1 MSEKPEV
8 FKALS
13 DETRL
18 RLLNI
23 FLASEDDLCVC
34 EMVDALQV
42 PQYQVSKH
50 LAHLRHMNLLT
61 VEKEGTWSYYRL
73 DWQRPENASLF
84 EFLKTYLQGEPF
96 ESDRKRLETRLLL
109 REQGKCVV
117 GFVSSEE
124 LHQLIENKMEEEA

>member
-1 MSEKPEV
+1 MKEKAKV

-18 RLLNI
+18 RLMNI
-23 FLASEDDLCVC
+23 FLVTDDHLCVC

-50 LAHLRHMNLLT
+50 LAHLRHMNFLT
-61 VEKEGTWSYYRL
+61 VEKVGTWSHYAP
-73 DWQRPENASLF
+73 DWQRPENAGLF
-84 EFLKTYLQGEPF
+84 EFLKTYLKGEPF

-117 GFVSSEE
+117 GFVSPDE
-124 LHQLIENKMEEEA
+124 LNQLIKNKMEYVS

>member
-23 FLASEDDLCVC
+23 FLTAENDLCVC
-34 EMVDALQV
+34 EMVDALQA

-50 LAHLRHMNLLT
+50 LATLRNTNLLT
-61 VEKEGTWSYYRL
+61 LQKEGTWSYYGL
-73 DWQRPENASLF
+73 DWERPENARLF
-84 EFLKTYLQGEPF
+84 EFLKTYLKGEPF
-96 ESDRKRLETRLLL
+96 MSDRKRLETRLLL
-109 REQGKCVV
+109 RDQGKCVV
-117 GFVSSEE
+117 GFVDSEE
-124 LHQLIENKMEEEA
+124 LHQLIENKMEEDA